1 MQTEYLSAVL
11 SEMEIGSL
19 KALPQVFFLMHKTGI
34 MISDLQNFCNDEKS
48 WLCEKES
55 KVVPPTTVSIPAAHS
70 HLQSAHPGL
79 CLAHLWTKGHQE

>member
-1 MQTEYLSAVL
+1 MKTEYLSAVL

-48 WLCEKES
+48 
-55 KVVPPTTVSIPAAHS
+55 
-70 HLQSAHPGL
+70 
-79 CLAHLWTKGHQE
+79 